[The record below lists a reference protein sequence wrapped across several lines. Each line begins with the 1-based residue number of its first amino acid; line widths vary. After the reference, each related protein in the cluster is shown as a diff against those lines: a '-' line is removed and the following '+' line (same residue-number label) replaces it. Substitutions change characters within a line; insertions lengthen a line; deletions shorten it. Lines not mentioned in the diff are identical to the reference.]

1 MTQASARSRRDAPT
15 PLQDLEKNTLAIQKT
30 FTDQLNA
37 LVNSKNTEEVNKALK
52 DASDS
57 VLRQLSAFSSS
68 LQSAVSTVHLASPRL
83 TAYLPPLR

>member
-1 MTQASARSRRDAPT
+1 MIQASARSRRDAPT

-52 DASDS
+52 EASDS
-57 VLRQLSAFSSS
+57 VLKQLSAFSSS
-68 LQSAVSTVHLASPRL
+68 LQSAVSTVTSPHLASQLIIR
-83 TAYLPPLR
+83 Y

>member
-30 FTDQLNA
+30 FSDQLNA

-52 DASDS
+52 EASDS
-57 VLRQLSAFSSS
+57 VLKQLSAFSSS
-68 LQSAVSTVHLASPRL
+68 LQSAVSTVHLASRL
-83 TAYLPPLR
+83 ITRY